1 MNKIRV
7 LVVDD
12 SLFMRRMI
20 SEILAQDGEIEVVGA
35 AHDGQ
40 QGLAM
45 ARQLKPDVITLDVE
59 MPVMDGVAML
69 QRLMAEQPTPVVMVS
84 SLTKEG
90 AEITLRCLELGAID
104 FVTKPSGAISLDL
117 YKVASQMIEKVKAAA
132 RVPRSRLASL
142 QIHTGGRGAA
152 ELKPRLEGEAPAELK
167 PRLEGEAP
175 AEPLSGYPRLSI
187 SQTENLPLVVIGA
200 STGGPRALSLLMS
213 QLPPDFHAPMLIIQ
227 HMPEGFTRS
236 FAERLD
242 RLCHLQVREAQEGD
256 HLQPGVAY
264 LAPGGHHLQLLRGG
278 RLHLSNEPP
287 VHGVRPAVDVTL
299 FSIAQY
305 YSGSVVVAI
314 LTGMGSDGAM
324 GIRALHAKGA
334 RILAE
339 AESSCVV
346 FGMPR
351 AAIQTGC
358 VHHIAPI
365 EQMARFITEE
375 VQQLCRQHQV
385 A

>member
-1 MNKIRV
+1 MGKIRV

-20 SEILAQDGEIEVVGA
+20 SEILAQDAAIEVVGA
-35 AHDGQ
+35 ARDGRE
-40 QGLAM
+40 GLEM

-59 MPVMDGVAML
+59 MPVIDGVTML

-104 FVTKPSGAISLDL
+104 FVTKPSGAISFDL
-117 YKVASQMIEKVKAAA
+117 YKVSSQIVEKVKAAA
-132 RVPRSRLASL
+132 HVPRARLISSFHKVPPATQGEPKAEIGSPL
-142 QIHTGGRGAA
+142 QRGN
-152 ELKPRLEGEAPAELK
+152 LQEGIADTTPSSAD
-167 PRLEGEAP
+167 G
-175 AEPLSGYPRLSI
+175 
-187 SQTENLPLVVIGA
+187 LPLVVIGA
-200 STGGPRALSLLMS
+200 STGGPRALSLLMG
-213 QLPPDFHAPMLIIQ
+213 QLPSYFHAPMLIIQ

-242 RLCHLQVREAQEGD
+242 RLSHMHVREAQEGD
-256 HLQPGVAY
+256 RLQAGIAY
-264 LAPGGHHLQLLRGG
+264 LAPGGRHLQVARGG
-278 RLHLSNEPP
+278 RLHLSDEPP

-299 FSIAQY
+299 LSIAQHY
-305 YSGSVVVAI
+305 TGKVVVAI

-339 AESSCVV
+339 DESSCVV

-358 VHHIAPI
+358 VHRVAPI
-365 EQMARFITEE
+365 EQMAQYITEE
-375 VQQLCRQHQV
+375 VQQLCRLHQV